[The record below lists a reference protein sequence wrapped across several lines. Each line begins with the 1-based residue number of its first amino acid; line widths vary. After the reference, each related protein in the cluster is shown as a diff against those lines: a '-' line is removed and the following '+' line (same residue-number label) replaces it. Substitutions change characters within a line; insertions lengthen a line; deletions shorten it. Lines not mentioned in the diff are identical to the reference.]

1 MWLRFIILKYLYYF
15 PITTPKYLLIHY
27 KRYIMIGHPLAP
39 SSPALIDDIGIYLC
53 SMDDS
58 VDMRCKP
65 KEEGVARGRKPI
77 MPKPK

>member
-1 MWLRFIILKYLYYF
+1 
-15 PITTPKYLLIHY
+15 
-27 KRYIMIGHPLAP
+27 MIGHPLAP